1 MNLRIP
7 GPTPVPDEVLQA
19 SAAQMMNHRGPEF
32 AQVIRRVTDGLN
44 WVFGTSSD
52 VLSFTTSGTGGL
64 EVAVVNTL
72 SPGDKVLSVSIGS
85 FGDRLKSI
93 AKVYGAA
100 VESYALEWGE
110 TADPAEIGRRLDA
123 DAAIKAV
130 MVTHNE
136 TSTGVTNPL
145 EAIAREVRS
154 RDRLIIVDAVSSL
167 SSVPCPVER
176 WDLDVVV
183 SGSQKGWMS
192 PPGLAFV
199 YLSERAWAAYDKST
213 MPRFYFD
220 AGKARDSL
228 AKNQNPWTPALSV
241 YYAMDA
247 AFELMRAEGLES
259 IFTRHE
265 AAGRYVRG
273 RAKEMGLKL
282 VPVDE
287 TYASNTVTAVYWP
300 EGVDGKAISKRARE
314 EFGIVLGGGQGK
326 LEGKI
331 FRVGHLGWFNQED
344 LIQALDVVEKL
355 LEEAKTTV

>member
-7 GPTPVPDEVLQA
+7 GPTPVPNEVLQA

-32 AQVIRRVTDGLN
+32 AQVLRRVTDGLN
-44 WVFGTSSD
+44 WVYGSSSD

-72 SPGDKVLSVSIGS
+72 SPGDRVLSVSIGS
-85 FGDRLKSI
+85 FGDRIKNI
-93 AKVYGAA
+93 AATYGAE
-100 VESYALEWGE
+100 VKSYAREWGE
-110 TADPAEIGRRLDA
+110 AADPAEIGRRLDA
-123 DAAIKAV
+123 DATIKAV
-130 MVTHNE
+130 LVTHNE

-145 EAIAREVRS
+145 EAIAREVRQ
-154 RDRLIIVDAVSSL
+154 RDRLLIVDAVSSM

-176 WDLDVVV
+176 WGLDVVV
-183 SGSQKGWMS
+183 SGSQKGWMA

-199 YLSERAWAAYDKST
+199 YMSERAWDAYGKST
-213 MPRFYFD
+213 MPKFYFD

-228 AKNQNPWTPALSV
+228 AKLQNPWTPALSI

-273 RAKEMGLKL
+273 RAKELGLKL
-282 VPVDE
+282 VPVDQQF
-287 TYASNTVTAVYWP
+287 ASNTVTAVWWP
-300 EGVDGKAISKRARE
+300 EGVDGKALSKRARE
-314 EFGIVLGGGQGK
+314 EFGVVLGGGQGK

-331 FRVGHLGWFNQED
+331 FRVGHLGWFNQDD
-344 LIQALDVVEKL
+344 LIQAMDVVEKL
-355 LEEAKTTV
+355 LVDAKAAV